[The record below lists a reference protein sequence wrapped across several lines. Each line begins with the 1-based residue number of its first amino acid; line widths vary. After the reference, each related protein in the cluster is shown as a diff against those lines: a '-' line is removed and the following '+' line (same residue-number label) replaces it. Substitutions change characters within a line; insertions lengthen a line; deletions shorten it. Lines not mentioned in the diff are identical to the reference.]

1 MRVETLLNKFSI
13 KGINYNP
20 NSGGKGLLSAE
31 EQLALV
37 GLCWHKSPVGWLVL
51 FVEGLRDTKALK
63 QLHIET
69 RKEALG
75 LMKSWRGVYPE
86 KALTALCATAIAEV
100 TQQSGQI
107 CPECNG
113 SAIVVDKHRNRCKCQ
128 CCKSGRITW
137 TQETRFAYFTQVLP
151 VTYSRFKHYKE
162 VLNQLVAWLIE
173 NRAVVV
179 MVMEE
184 QVESERG
191 NSSEV
196 I

>member
-13 KGINYNP
+13 KGVNYNP

-63 QLHIET
+63 QLHTET
-69 RKEALG
+69 RKEALR

-86 KALTALCATAIAEV
+86 KALTALCVTAIAEA
-100 TQQSGQI
+100 TQQSGQV

-113 SAIVVDKHRNRCKCQ
+113 SGKVISKCNHQRKCQ
-128 CCKSGRITW
+128 CCKKGRIEW

-151 VTYSRFKHYKE
+151 VTYGRFKYYSIPLIRLVGWLLSHKE
-162 VLNQLVAWLIE
+162 VALLSIDNKLEKLYL
-173 NRAVVV
+173 
-179 MVMEE
+179 
-184 QVESERG
+184 SK
-191 NSSEV
+191 
-196 I
+196 